1 MAKKDQIT
9 IHVKHDKSMKTMDL
23 VNCITGFAMSDDCA
37 GDNAVALMEQTVG
50 RLLVL
55 RDRVMF
61 MSAGLIVTNL
71 VWIGH
76 ALEWY

>member
-1 MAKKDQIT
+1 MKDKLMT
-9 IHVKHDKSMKTMDL
+9 HVRHDPSMSTMDL
-23 VNCITGFAMSDDCA
+23 ANCVTGFAMSDDCV
-37 GDNAVALMEQTVG
+37 GDNAVDLMEQTVG

>member
-1 MAKKDQIT
+1 MKNKMM
-9 IHVKHDKSMKTMDL
+9 IHIRHDPSMSTMDL
-23 VNCITGFAMSDDCA
+23 VNCVTGFAMSDDCV
-37 GDNAVALMEQTVG
+37 GDEAVDLMEQTVG

-55 RDRVMF
+55 RDKLVF
-61 MSAGLIVTNL
+61 MTVGLIVTNL